1 MIIGI
6 VITALGAVLKFG
18 LNLLLSSESIDFKEL
33 EPLLDLSSLDT
44 IAIVIIIVGVFIIVL
59 SGFGMC
65 GACCTNRCLL
75 IIYEILLSII
85 FLGHLIALIVAAVK
99 APELEDFFKKQMDDF
114 VKEIN
119 DNVPSNVQLPPNL
132 GDKCKALRFISDFF
146 ECCGATGPGDFKN
159 PGFATECCSLSG
171 TGAVY
176 GAGCTTT
183 VIEFIKD
190 NTTKFIIIPNSIIIV
205 FEFVI
210 VVITAVLIFKVTRQN
225 RGKSDY
231 KPTTYR

>member
-18 LNLLLSSESIDFKEL
+18 LNVLLNSDSIDLKDIQ
-33 EPLLDLSSLDT
+33 PLLDLSSLDT

-59 SGFGMC
+59 SGFGLC

-75 IIYEILLSII
+75 IIYEILLSVI
-85 FLGHLIALIVAAVK
+85 FLGHLTALIVAAVK

-114 VKEIN
+114 VEQIN
-119 DNVPSNVQLPPNL
+119 NNVPSVAQLPADL
-132 GDKCKALRFISDFF
+132 GDKCKALQFISDFF

-159 PGFATECCSLSG
+159 PAFATECCKRSQ
-171 TGAVY
+171 TGATY
-176 GAGCTTT
+176 AAGCTTK
-183 VIEFIKD
+183 VIDFIKD
-190 NTTKFIIIPNSIIIV
+190 NTTKFIVIPNSIIIV

-210 VVITAVLIFKVTRQN
+210 VVVTAVLILKVTRQN
-225 RGKSDY
+225 REKGDY